1 MLTYSKPVRWA
12 MVPLVFARL
21 FDPSRALD
29 TGLTDSDGARY
40 GVAQHGPEKKRPM
53 EVFTAAGFSALL
65 QVIAIDLVLAG
76 DNAIVI
82 GLAAAG
88 LPAEQRS
95 KAILIGIIAA
105 TVLRIGF
112 ALITT
117 QLLEIGGLLLSPAVC
132 CCSGSAGRCTGSC
145 ASHATSWQRDRGA
158 VRAATSTDGTMW
170 PANAQDARPGE
181 RRRSSS
187 PTCRCRST
195 TCWRWP
201 AQRRS
206 IRRC

>member
-1 MLTYSKPVRWA
+1 MLDLFETRPMGDGSA
-12 MVPLVFARL
+12 GFCRL

-40 GVAQHGPEKKRPM
+40 GVAQHGPEKRRPM

-88 LPAEQRS
+88 LPSSQRR
-95 KAILIGIIAA
+95 KAILVGIIAA

-117 QLLEIGGLLLSPAVC
+117 QLLQIARSSARRRPAAALGLLEDV
-132 CCSGSAGRCTGSC
+132 AG
-145 ASHATSWQRDRGA
+145 
-158 VRAATSTDGTMW
+158 AARQS
-170 PANAQDARPGE
+170 
-181 RRRSSS
+181 
-187 PTCRCRST
+187 
-195 TCWRWP
+195 
-201 AQRRS
+201 
-206 IRRC
+206 